1 MCPAAMYVVHCTVG
15 WYGMHKRLDF
25 SNQHSP
31 AVGHDHK
38 LSSEPKKLKI
48 GPTCT
53 ALDLKLIPGGL
64 EHPQVPGESLFG
76 PKLKTYVETLYR
88 EHF

>member
-1 MCPAAMYVVHCTVG
+1 M
-15 WYGMHKRLDF
+15 
-25 SNQHSP
+25 
-31 AVGHDHK
+31 GHDHK
-38 LSSEPKKLKI
+38 LSSKPKKLKI

-76 PKLKTYVETLYR
+76 PKLKTYVEPYNGNIFDFIEKNILLTT
-88 EHF
+88 FWN